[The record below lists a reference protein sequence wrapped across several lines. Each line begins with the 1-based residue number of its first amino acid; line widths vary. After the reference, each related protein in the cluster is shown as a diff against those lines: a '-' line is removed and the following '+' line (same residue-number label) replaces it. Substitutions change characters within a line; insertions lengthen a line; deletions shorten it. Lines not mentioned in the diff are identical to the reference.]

1 MNETKYENEPNCE
14 SGALQPFTTVLGAVL
29 RTTRIKNGSG
39 LREVGRAIG
48 KHPAIVSNWE
58 RGSRTPPSE
67 DVAGVLGALNVV
79 GEDKTR
85 IRNLAAVTTP
95 GVIVT
100 GRQDVPHHLATLI
113 DCEAQAAQVTVWE
126 PLLVPELLWDEDYA
140 RETLLALG
148 YAPERAARLA
158 ELQTDRRHLREQPL
172 PITAY
177 LGETALT
184 RRAASDR
191 AMCSQLRRL
200 AQLNV
205 SADEQITV
213 RVVPFSKIALH
224 PGLSSPWAIYSMEKR
239 AIVYL
244 GHVESGTFVDD
255 QDCHYSRA
263 ADQLSDKALSK
274 EESTKA
280 LLSFAAKHALNQL
293 EDNDEP
299 PVVSSVATRT
309 PR

>member
-1 MNETKYENEPNCE
+1 MDETKYENEPNGE
-14 SGALQPFTTVLGAVL
+14 GGAAQPFTTVLGAVL
-29 RTTRIKNGSG
+29 RTTRVKTGSG
-39 LREVGRAIG
+39 LREVGRAID

-58 RGSRTPPSE
+58 RGSRTPLSE

-95 GVIVT
+95 GVVVT

-126 PLLVPELLWDEDYA
+126 PLLVPELLWEGDYA
-140 RETLLALG
+140 RETLLAVG
-148 YAPERAARLA
+148 HAPERAARLA
-158 ELQTDRRHLREQPL
+158 DLQTDRRHLRAQPL

-184 RRAASDR
+184 RRAASDQ

-200 AQLNV
+200 AQLNT
-205 SADEQITV
+205 SADEQVTV
-213 RVVPFSKIALH
+213 RVVPFSKITLH
-224 PGLSSPWAIYSMEKR
+224 PGLASPWAIYSMEKR

-255 QDCHYSRA
+255 QGSHYSRA
-263 ADQLSDKALSK
+263 ADQLADKALSK

-280 LLSFAAKHALNQL
+280 LLSFAAKHAINQL
-293 EDNDEP
+293 GDRDEP
-299 PVVSSVATRT
+299 PLASSLAEWTR
-309 PR
+309 R